1 METLNNELV
10 TWLQQFGLAEGGV
23 QFVQRLVVIGA
34 VLLIAY
40 VLDMICRKG
49 IVPMVKK
56 VTAKTQVTW
65 DDYLLNDKLL
75 NNLCH
80 LISPIV
86 IYALIPLA
94 FSVTTP
100 LLAHRLLPC
109 RYEGRL
115 ALERIFG
122 RIMRHPIHLE
132 CRIFIIYE

>member
-40 VLDMICRKG
+40 VMDMICRKG
-49 IVPMVKK
+49 IVTMVKK

-65 DDYLLNDKLL
+65 DDYLLNDKLM

-100 LLAHRLLPC
+100 LLALLLKAV
-109 RYEGRL
+109 GSL
-115 ALERIFG
+115 LS
-122 RIMRHPIHLE
+122 LWW
-132 CRIFIIYE
+132 

>member
-100 LLAHRLLPC
+100 LLALLLKAC
-109 RYEGRL
+109 W
-115 ALERIFG
+115 
-122 RIMRHPIHLE
+122 
-132 CRIFIIYE
+132 IFIIIMVSSSKGIKQQYNN